1 MAECNVRFKSP
12 ATDISATLLHYIAIY
27 DDPFIEIYGELKQ
40 YRGGLICSLASDVH
54 PFFVSYIVQGA
65 KYFIFVFCCQFSKD

>member
-12 ATDISATLLHYIAIY
+12 ETDISATLLHYIAIY

-40 YRGGLICSLASDVH
+40 YR
-54 PFFVSYIVQGA
+54 
-65 KYFIFVFCCQFSKD
+65 